1 LAEVPSDAKQLSFLL
16 PGSTKLEEV
25 PSGSLDSFVLY
36 APPSTLERQYTLALG
51 LQALRAG
58 GTLVAL
64 APKDKGGSRIAK
76 ELRGFGC
83 EVEEDSKSHH
93 RICRTARPPILAGVE
108 AAIRAGAPR
117 MLPELG
123 LWTQPGVFSWN
134 RLDEGSAL
142 LLEHLPAFSGAGADL
157 GCGLGVLARAVLK
170 SALVTELSL
179 YDIDR
184 RAVACARK
192 NVSDS
197 RARFH
202 WEDVRALQAAAPL
215 DFVVANPP
223 FHDTGIE
230 DRELGRAFVLKA
242 AEILKPGGRA
252 WFVANR
258 HLPYEDTLRES
269 FAQMRIVA
277 ENKAFKIIEAVK

>member
-1 LAEVPSDAKQLSFLL
+1 VSP
-16 PGSTKLEEV
+16 
-25 PSGSLDSFVLY
+25 GSLDSFVLY
-36 APPSTLERQYTLALG
+36 APPSTLERQYALALG

-58 GTLVAL
+58 GALVAL

-93 RICRTARPPILAGVE
+93 RICRTIRPPILAGVE
-108 AAIRAGAPR
+108 AAIQAGAPR

-142 LLEHLPAFSGAGADL
+142 LLEHLPAFAGTGADL

-202 WEDVRALQAAAPL
+202 WADVRALQAAAPL

-230 DRELGRAFVLKA
+230 DRELGRDFVLKA

-252 WFVANR
+252 WLVANR
-258 HLPYEDTLRES
+258 HLPYEDILRES

-277 ENKAFKIIEAVK
+277 ENKAFKIIEGVR